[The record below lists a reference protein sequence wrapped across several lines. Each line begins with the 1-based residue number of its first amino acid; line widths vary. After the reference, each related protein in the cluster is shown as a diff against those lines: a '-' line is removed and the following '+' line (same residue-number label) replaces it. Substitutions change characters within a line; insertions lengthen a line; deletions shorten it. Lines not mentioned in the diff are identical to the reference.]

1 MIKIINAF
9 LSTVGAM
16 SLIAGSMVIFT
27 ERDYLEILVVSGMVG
42 MIVGLMN
49 MLNLQEEKQ

>member
-1 MIKIINAF
+1 MMKKINAF

-16 SLIAGSMVIFT
+16 SLMAGSMVIFT
-27 ERDYLEILVVSGMVG
+27 ERDYLEILVVSVMVG